1 MSLND
6 YKMNING
13 QQVNFNDVFADN
25 DFLANGA
32 VESFDLG
39 GNNKIMKKSSF
50 LNEPSIWGDEAFGI
64 GGFDHGHHPKPG
76 QGGHAQWGYNAAID
90 MTGAGFSD
98 NQRNVNYKVNN
109 EDIGPKCCAKFI
121 DMYGAT
127 SNPVERT
134 IPKWVDYLYVIAVG
148 QGGARGNAR
157 GGSDNHAAGGSGS
170 SGGFIV
176 WKSPTNLG
184 NRTSPFWKIT
194 NPGGVWNIQL
204 EVWWGG
210 IFRAWCR
217 ANLGF
222 NGCSP
227 TGNDDDDTHSN
238 SISAAGYSHGQSVL
252 TAYSG
257 GEVLL
262 QRFIL
267 GRPSIHGSQY
277 GIASHNS
284 IADMVRGWNNEGRGE
299 RYAGSNTGADRGV
312 AACRIYF
319 VGYNA

>member
-1 MSLND
+1 MSLSN
-6 YKMNING
+6 YKTNING
-13 QQVNFNDVFADN
+13 QAVTFNDVFADDN
-25 DFLANGA
+25 ELVNGD
-32 VESFDLG
+32 VDTFDLG
-39 GNNKIMKKSSF
+39 GNNKTMKKSSF
-50 LNEPSIWGDEAFGI
+50 SDEPAINGDESFNI
-64 GGFDHGHHPKPG
+64 PGFDHGDKPKPG
-76 QGGHAQWGYNAAID
+76 TASTAKWGYNAAID
-90 MTGAGFSD
+90 MTNAGFSD
-98 NQRNVNYKVNN
+98 NQRNVNYKLNN

-127 SNPVERT
+127 SNPVERL

-148 QGGARGNAR
+148 QGGSRGWRR

-184 NRTSPFWKIT
+184 NQTTPFWKIT
-194 NPGGVWNIQL
+194 NPGGASNIQL
-204 EVWWGG
+204 EVWWNGV
-210 IFRAWCR
+210 FRAWCR

-222 NGCSP
+222 TGCTP

-238 SISAAGYSHGQSVL
+238 SIAAAGYANAQNTL

-257 GEVLL
+257 GTVLL
-262 QRFIL
+262 RRFIL
-267 GRPSIHGSQY
+267 GRPSIQASQY
-277 GIASHNS
+277 TTGSHNA

-299 RYAGSNTGADRGV
+299 RYTGNNTGDSRGV
-312 AACRIYF
+312 AAVRIYF